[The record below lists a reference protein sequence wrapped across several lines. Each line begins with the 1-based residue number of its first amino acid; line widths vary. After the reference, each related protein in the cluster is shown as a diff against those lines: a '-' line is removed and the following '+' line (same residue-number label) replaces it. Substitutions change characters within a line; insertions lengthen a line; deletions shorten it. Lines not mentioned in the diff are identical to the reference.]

1 LVYNDEVGK
10 NLYDIIAIHGYS
22 NLSGACTDIN
32 LADFGMTINFEV
44 VKDYKIG
51 SNNTNQADFITL
63 KDGVITAK
71 VFSTNGRAAIGRTP
85 IIRAT
90 LYDKNKKPVE
100 VAYIKVKIVE
110 KEKQVITEDFT
121 IEMDDFAYHCPV
133 AGYEPYDTVKTT
145 VEQINVQLYNE
156 LQKIGVTREEF
167 YSNYE
172 VDVNTLPE
180 TTTADWWT
188 ADPRRNGVVKEIVD
202 THNGE
207 TTHLLQWA
215 IALDTLWAHA
225 GENVEHV
232 IAYKQKAGATTNVA
246 PFTVKLISKVAGI
259 KKAYDVTSADYYAEY
274 WNSTMDLAK
283 FNVNVVD
290 PVGTTSNAKCL
301 FQNDLNSPFVTWP
314 RGDEKSN
321 DGLLKLDAS
330 VNHLV
335 YSFKLLNNGVETI
348 GDTTYVFGVKEIGA
362 GTQYELYAAVK
373 GAFGSNQPSK
383 STEVVKADGTI
394 VNAGK
399 TELIATITNDNTWTP
414 NWPAGGRNKV
424 ELNPSSQRAKYML
437 NTRDLKL
444 NFSVYGYVCDD
455 ASKKVTVTFQGE
467 DHFTAQYI
475 RPVTSETSAAKG
487 FIDGVDL
494 GEEGSIRSI
503 MDLVPMKDWRGRV
516 FGQAKAKKDGP
527 TAAGD
532 FELGN
537 YWNYWLNA
545 YNTVGGYYGITKIEF
560 LPNESQCDL
569 NGNKQAVPATIVLKQ
584 EAAGYTSA
592 LKKDQFTS
600 PFGNVSYKNNGTPLQ
615 SDINLFL
622 KFKVTYKWGEFI
634 TDEITVPVKATTI
647 AAPRK

>member
-1 LVYNDEVGK
+1 
-10 NLYDIIAIHGYS
+10 
-22 NLSGACTDIN
+22 
-32 LADFGMTINFEV
+32 M
-44 VKDYKIG
+44 
-51 SNNTNQADFITL
+51 
-63 KDGVITAK
+63 
-71 VFSTNGRAAIGRTP
+71 
-85 IIRAT
+85 
-90 LYDKNKKPVE
+90 
-100 VAYIKVKIVE
+100 
-110 KEKQVITEDFT
+110 
-121 IEMDDFAYHCPV
+121 
-133 AGYEPYDTVKTT
+133 
-145 VEQINVQLYNE
+145 
-156 LQKIGVTREEF
+156 
-167 YSNYE
+167 
-172 VDVNTLPE
+172 
-180 TTTADWWT
+180 
-188 ADPRRNGVVKEIVD
+188 
-202 THNGE
+202 
-207 TTHLLQWA
+207 
-215 IALDTLWAHA
+215 
-225 GENVEHV
+225 
-232 IAYKQKAGATTNVA
+232 
-246 PFTVKLISKVAGI
+246 
-259 KKAYDVTSADYYAEY
+259 
-274 WNSTMDLAK
+274 
-283 FNVNVVD
+283 
-290 PVGTTSNAKCL
+290 
-301 FQNDLNSPFVTWP
+301 NSPFVTWP

-362 GTQYELYAAVK
+362 GAQYELYAAVK
-373 GAFGSNQPSK
+373 GAFGSNKPSK

-455 ASKKVTVTFQGE
+455 ASKKVTVTFQGN
-467 DHFTAQYI
+467 DYYTAQYI
-475 RPVTSETSAAKG
+475 RPVTSESAATKG
-487 FIDGVDL
+487 FIDGVDR

-516 FGQAKAKKDGP
+516 FGQAKATKDGP
-527 TAAGD
+527 TAVGD

-600 PFGNVSYKNNGTPLQ
+600 PFGNVSYKNNGTALQ